1 MLQST
6 DYASQDKQMET
17 FRTSLMFHEKF
28 FLIKCSTESPICI
41 VWECLGEQG
50 DQTSR
55 AQRNSALNIHW
66 CWSWTWCKQLTHCK
80 SWFFPD
86 AGKDCRQEEKGM
98 RGWDGWMASLTQWT
112 WFWVDF
118 RSWWWT
124 GRPGVLRFMGLQ
136 RVGYDWA
143 TELNWRYSLCEVT
156 INMNLMNISKH
167 LPWVLQKMLRWSIW
181 ILFSFE

>member
-17 FRTSLMFHEKF
+17 FKTSLMFHEKF

-50 DQTSR
+50 GQTSR
-55 AQRNSALNIHW
+55 AQRNSALNFHW

-80 SWFFPD
+80 SWLFPD

-98 RGWDGWMASLTQWT
+98 RGWDGWMASPTQWM
-112 WFWVDF
+112 WVWASS
-118 RSWWWT
+118 RSCDGQGSLECFSPWCCKESDTTEQLNW
-124 GRPGVLRFMGLQ
+124 
-136 RVGYDWA
+136 
-143 TELNWRYSLCEVT
+143 TELWEDREQ
-156 INMNLMNISKH
+156 K
-167 LPWVLQKMLRWSIW
+167 LQPGAATATLQLTCHVNRKNNV
-181 ILFSFE
+181 